1 MPQKVLISEV
11 IRNLIIKDCT
21 KRFGYVQDCGIFILV
36 FGSNKYFPHKT
47 YIIANCFVNTENNE
61 QKWLLIENSEIL
73 NKISILYENMAENW
87 DEMLIVCNIK
97 TNKFSTEFFNDYNP
111 RMWNDIIDFS
121 NMLKYYSFKL
131 KML

>member
-1 MPQKVLISEV
+1 MPKKVLISEI
-11 IRNLIIKDCT
+11 IRDLIIKDCT
-21 KRFGYVQDCGIFILV
+21 KRFGRVQDCGVFIIA
-36 FGSNKYFPHKT
+36 FGSNKNFSNKVYV
-47 YIIANCFVNTENNE
+47 IANCFVNTENNE

-87 DEMLIVCNIK
+87 DEMLIVCNVK

-111 RMWNDIIDFS
+111 RIWNNVVDFS
-121 NMLKYYSFKL
+121 NMLKYYNFKL